1 MHMSLIDHA
10 IWWHV
15 YPLGACGAP
24 IRHAAGPLEHRLR
37 RLDPWLD
44 YVIELGCSG
53 LLLGP
58 IFNSTAHGYDT
69 LDYYRIDP
77 RLGDDEDF
85 DHLMAECNRRGL
97 SVVLDGVFN
106 HVGIEHP
113 MVAEALKEPSTSLIR
128 LQRDADGVR
137 PEDWEGHGG
146 LANLDHTNPAVA
158 DLVTDVM
165 LHWLRR
171 GIAGWRLDVAYAV
184 PSEFWREVTAR
195 VRTEF
200 PEALFIGEVIHGD
213 YPEIAQA
220 GTLDTVTQYELW
232 KAIWSSLK
240 DQNFFELAWT
250 LKRHDEFSREVVMQT
265 FVGNHDVSRIASL
278 VGDAGAALA
287 VAILM
292 TTPGMPSI
300 YYGDEQGFRAEKGTG
315 EAADDPMR
323 PPLPES
329 PAGLVKNGEWLHRL
343 HQDLIGLRR
352 RHPWITRG
360 HLEVSD
366 NDQRNITY
374 QVEADGHV
382 IHTELGSTPQPY
394 VKVLVDGEVQFTWNG

>member
-1 MHMSLIDHA
+1 MSLIDHA

-24 IRHAAGPLEHRLR
+24 IRGEAGEPEPRLR

-53 LLLGP
+53 LLFGP
-58 IFNSTAHGYDT
+58 IFASTAHGYDT
-69 LDYYRIDP
+69 LDYFRIDP
-77 RLGDDEDF
+77 RLGNDEDF

-97 SVVLDGVFN
+97 AVVLDGVFN
-106 HVGIEHP
+106 HVGIDHP
-113 MVAEALKEPSTSLIR
+113 MVAESLNNPETSLIR
-128 LQRDADGVR
+128 LQRDDNGVR
-137 PEDWEGHGG
+137 PQDWEGHGG
-146 LANLDHTNPAVA
+146 LANLDHSNPAVV
-158 DLVTDVM
+158 DLVTNVM

-184 PSEFWREVTAR
+184 PSEFWREVTGR
-195 VRTEF
+195 VRAEF
-200 PEALFIGEVIHGD
+200 PDAVFIGEVIHGD
-213 YPEIAQA
+213 YAEIGRA
-220 GTLDTVTQYELW
+220 GSLDTVTQYELW

-250 LKRHDEFSREVVMQT
+250 LKRHDEFSQKLIMQT

-287 VAILM
+287 VGILM

-300 YYGDEQGFRAEKGTG
+300 YYGDEQGFRAEKGEG

-329 PAGLVKNGEWLHRL
+329 PASLVPNGEWLHRL

-352 RHPWITRG
+352 RNPWVTRG
-360 HLEVSD
+360 RLSVVS
-366 NDQRNITY
+366 NDQTSITY
-374 QVEADGHV
+374 TVEAEGH
-382 IHTELGSTPQPY
+382 TMQTTLASTPQPRIE
-394 VKVLVDGEVQFTWNG
+394 VLVDGQSRFTWNG

>member
-1 MHMSLIDHA
+1 MSLIDHA

-24 IRHAAGPLEHRLR
+24 IRGDHGAPEPRLR
-37 RLDPWLD
+37 RLDAWLD
-44 YVIELGCSG
+44 YTIELGCSG

-58 IFNSTAHGYDT
+58 IFASSTHGYDT
-69 LDYYRIDP
+69 LDYFRIDP
-77 RLGDDEDF
+77 RLGGDDDF
-85 DHLMAECNRRGL
+85 DHLIAECNRRGL

-106 HVGIEHP
+106 HVGINHP
-113 MVAEALKEPSTSLIR
+113 MVAESLSNPENSLIR
-128 LQRDADGVR
+128 LQQDADGVR
-137 PEDWEGHGG
+137 TEDWEGHGD
-146 LANLDHTNPAVA
+146 LANLDHSRAEVA

-171 GIAGWRLDVAYAV
+171 GVAGWRLDVAYAV
-184 PSEFWREVTAR
+184 PSEFWREVTGR
-195 VRTEF
+195 VREEF
-200 PEALFIGEVIHGD
+200 PDAIFIGEVIHGD
-213 YPEIAQA
+213 YAEIAKA
-220 GTLDTVTQYELW
+220 GSLDTATQYELW

-250 LKRHDEFSREVVMQT
+250 LKRHDEFSRELIMQT

-278 VGDAGAALA
+278 TGDAGAALA
-287 VAILM
+287 VGILM

-329 PAGLVKNGEWLHRL
+329 PAALVANGEWLHRL

-352 RHPWITRG
+352 RNPWVTRG
-360 HLEVSD
+360 RLFVAE
-366 NDQRNITY
+366 NDQTSISYR
-374 QVEADGHV
+374 VEADGHAM
-382 IHTELGSTPQPY
+382 HTELGSKPRPH

>member
-1 MHMSLIDHA
+1 MSLIDHA

-24 IRHAAGPLEHRLR
+24 IRETHGEPAHRLR

-44 YVIELGCSG
+44 YAIELGCSG

-58 IFNSTAHGYDT
+58 IFASTAHGYDT
-69 LDYYRIDP
+69 LDHFRIDP

-106 HVGIEHP
+106 HVGIDHP
-113 MVAEALKEPSTSLIR
+113 MVAKSLADPAHSLIR
-128 LQRDADGVR
+128 LQRDGDGVR
-137 PEDWEGHGG
+137 PEDWEGHTG
-146 LANLDHTNPAVA
+146 LANLDHSNPAVV
-158 DLVTDVM
+158 DLVVDIM

-184 PSEFWREVTAR
+184 PSEFWRAVAAR
-195 VRTEF
+195 VRAEF
-200 PEALFIGEVIHGD
+200 PRAIFIGEVIHGD
-213 YPEIAQA
+213 YAGIARA

-250 LKRHDEFSREVVMQT
+250 LKRHAEFSDDLIMQT

-278 VGDAGAALA
+278 TGDAGAALA
-287 VAILM
+287 AGILL

-300 YYGDEQGFRAEKGTG
+300 YYGDEQGFRGEKGTD

-323 PPLPES
+323 PPLPNA
-329 PAGLVKNGEWLHRL
+329 PADLVPNGEWLHRL
-343 HQDLIGLRR
+343 YQDLISLRR
-352 RHPWITRG
+352 RNPWITRG
-360 HLEVSD
+360 ELIVET
-366 NDQRNITY
+366 NDQTSISYR
-374 QVEADGHV
+374 VEADGH
-382 IHTELGSTPQPY
+382 TMSTSVQCAPHHALT
-394 VKVLVDGEVQFTWNG
+394 VLVDGAHQFSWNG

>member
-1 MHMSLIDHA
+1 MSLIDHA

-24 IRHAAGPLEHRLR
+24 IRQDHGESAHRLR
-37 RLDPWLD
+37 RLDAWLD
-44 YVIELGCSG
+44 YAIELGCSG

-58 IFNSTAHGYDT
+58 IFASTAHGYDT
-69 LDYYRIDP
+69 IDHFRIDP
-77 RLGDDEDF
+77 RLGDDQDF

-106 HVGIEHP
+106 HVGIHHA
-113 MVAEALKEPSTSLIR
+113 MVSEALTDPSTSLIR
-128 LQRDADGVR
+128 LRRDGDGVR

-146 LANLDHTNPAVA
+146 LANLDHSNPAVA
-158 DLVTDVM
+158 DLVVDVM

-184 PSEFWREVTAR
+184 PSEFWREVLSR
-195 VRTEF
+195 VRAEF
-200 PEALFIGEVIHGD
+200 PHALFIGEVIHGD
-213 YPEIAQA
+213 YVGIARA

-250 LKRHDEFSREVVMQT
+250 LKRHDEFSREMVMQT

-278 VGDAGAALA
+278 VDDAGAALA
-287 VAILM
+287 AAILM

-300 YYGDEQGFRAEKGTG
+300 YYGDEQGFRGEKGTG

-323 PPLPES
+323 PPLPTS
-329 PAGLVKNGEWLHRL
+329 PADLVPNGEWLHRL
-343 HQDLIGLRR
+343 YQDLIGLRR
-352 RHPWITRG
+352 RHPWVTRG
-360 HLEVSD
+360 RLSVVD

-374 QVEADGHV
+374 VVEAEGHSM
-382 IHTELGSTPQPY
+382 STTIRSQPQPHIE
-394 VKVLVDGEVQFTWNG
+394 VTVDGERQFIWNG